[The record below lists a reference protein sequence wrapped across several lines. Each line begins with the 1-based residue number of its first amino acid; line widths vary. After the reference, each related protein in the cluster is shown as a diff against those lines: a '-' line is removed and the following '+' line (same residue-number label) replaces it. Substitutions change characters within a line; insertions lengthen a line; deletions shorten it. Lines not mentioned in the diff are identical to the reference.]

1 MVEWQRETKKK
12 AASSIRLAGKGVS
25 LSLQEVQLLETLIP
39 GNGWSLRAI
48 PVSWQG
54 VKGKCVENKR
64 EEFLER
70 ERTEKQ
76 WLSLEFLHLG
86 ESIFWTANI
95 VISPVCGGSA
105 VATSL
110 TSIFSCPWTVHSHLA
125 WLRRDVS
132 MGPPCCCSWVGKC
145 SSPGRR
151 DRPHVRRVPAQDAA
165 PTSGPLSRGQD
176 RLDLVCMCTVYF
188 ATGSLFTSDFCRV
201 LVYVLS

>member
-1 MVEWQRETKKK
+1 MRQALLGGKHGSPARASSGREMVEWQRETKKK

-76 WLSLEFLHLG
+76 
-86 ESIFWTANI
+86 
-95 VISPVCGGSA
+95 
-105 VATSL
+105 
-110 TSIFSCPWTVHSHLA
+110 
-125 WLRRDVS
+125 
-132 MGPPCCCSWVGKC
+132 
-145 SSPGRR
+145 
-151 DRPHVRRVPAQDAA
+151 
-165 PTSGPLSRGQD
+165 
-176 RLDLVCMCTVYF
+176 
-188 ATGSLFTSDFCRV
+188 
-201 LVYVLS
+201 